1 MGARRDFVYPDAAKT
16 CANCGNKFERHSGIT
31 TQKLWDSR
39 KFCSRDCG
47 HEARRRAIPATSVRL
62 ELGSIPEPNTG
73 CYIWTGAANNRGY
86 GLMGV
91 GGKLHLVHR
100 LAYRE
105 HYGEFDPS
113 LDVLHKCDMPPCCNP
128 EHLFLGTASD
138 NGQDMATKFRSSGKM
153 TKIQVLEIRSSNK
166 TQRELAKDFN
176 VCVDTIKK
184 IRLRKIYR
192 HVR

>member
-1 MGARRDFVYPDAAKT
+1 MGPRRNFIYPDAPKA
-16 CANCGNKFERHSGIT
+16 CLHCGNLFERHIGIA

-39 KFCSRDCG
+39 KFCSRACG
-47 HEARRRAIPATSVRL
+47 HEARRVAIPSVSVRL
-62 ELGSIPEPNTG
+62 DRGSIPEPNTG
-73 CYIWTGAANNRGY
+73 CTIWLGAANNRGY

-91 GGKLHLVHR
+91 QGKLHLVHR

-128 EHLFLGTASD
+128 MHLFLGTAVD

-153 TKIQVLEIRSSNK
+153 TKAQVLEIRLSNK
-166 TQRELAKDFN
+166 TQRELAKDFG
-176 VCVDTIKK
+176 VSTDTISK
-184 IRLRKIYR
+184 ICLKKIYR